1 MEENQIAHQYKI
13 IDDLMSHTNYDRNT
27 LKNIINT
34 NDLYFFKDEILNKK
48 NIVDSIINYKKNNY
62 SVSIYA
68 RKCEIIENVDT
79 HTKSKFLNDNHIQG
93 NDNSNYNICAY
104 YNDELVAMMCFD
116 NNRSFNKNKDHDHN
130 TYELTRFCVK
140 NNYKVVGIA
149 SKLINN
155 FIKLKNPYKIITFFD
170 CRFAND
176 GNVYKTIGFR
186 KIKKL
191 PSDYHYISPDGKR
204 LHKYNFG
211 KSKIK
216 TKFPHIYDVN
226 KTETS
231 MMEELGYKLI
241 WDAGKIKYEIQI
253 EDGEIIVGFIY
264 KITNLINNKIYIG
277 QTLRTL
283 EKRISEYKKSL
294 LNKVFFNKYLYNSF
308 NKYGFDNFKFEVI
321 DTASSI
327 DELNQKEI
335 KYISEFNSTNKN
347 IGYNL
352 ELGGRNSLPSPET
365 LEKMSKSH
373 TGIKQTDNWIKKRI
387 HEKGSDNAKK
397 YGRKKTD
404 EDKKRLSEI
413 SPKYWLGKERDEE
426 TRRKISETKKRN
438 GVSQKTLDAQA
449 KTVYV
454 INVENGEYKS
464 YHSTSQASQNEGISG
479 ATVSRYC
486 NANKI
491 KNGFKWTYVKPD

>member
-13 IDDLMSHTNYDRNT
+13 RLEKSKTEKIDFDLNDVVLKNTTIELINKQIAKEFIIEYEWLKSIPQQTSYHFGLFFNINNKKYLGGVLIYSQDYAQNTGVWDKYGFGDKLILLSRGVCLWWTPKNSASYFISKSIKWLKENTKYRIVTATVDPNAGEIGTIYQSLNWFYVGLMSGNYHNNKESKRFSV
-27 LKNIINT
+27 LINGKLRYSRSIRKEFGT
-34 NDLYFFKDEILNKK
+34 MKKDVILQKYPDAIFIPQYRKRRYFYFFDTKQNNKIYK
-48 NIVDSIINYKKNNY
+48 NNIEFLIQPYPKRNIVCS
-62 SVSIYA
+62 
-68 RKCEIIENVDT
+68 
-79 HTKSKFLNDNHIQG
+79 
-93 NDNSNYNICAY
+93 
-104 YNDELVAMMCFD
+104 
-116 NNRSFNKNKDHDHN
+116 
-130 TYELTRFCVK
+130 
-140 NNYKVVGIA
+140 GI
-149 SKLINN
+149 
-155 FIKLKNPYKIITFFD
+155 
-170 CRFAND
+170 
-176 GNVYKTIGFR
+176 
-186 KIKKL
+186 
-191 PSDYHYISPDGKR
+191 
-204 LHKYNFG
+204 
-211 KSKIK
+211 
-216 TKFPHIYDVN
+216 
-226 KTETS
+226 
-231 MMEELGYKLI
+231 
-241 WDAGKIKYEIQI
+241 
-253 EDGEIIVGFIY
+253 IY

-277 QTLRTL
+277 QTIRSFVD
-283 EKRISEYKKSL
+283 RINDYKNGL
-294 LNKVFFNKYLYNSF
+294 GNNYLNNSF
-308 NKYGFDNFKFEVI
+308 NKYGFNNFKFEII

-327 DELNQKEI
+327 NELNLKEI
-335 KYISEFNSTNKN
+335 NYILQYNSTNKN

-352 ELGGRNSLPSPET
+352 ELGGRNSSPSPET

-373 TGIKQTDNWIKKRI
+373 TGIKQTDHWIKKRI